1 MAVYAAAY
9 LICGNVRIGVCLG
22 MAISMI
28 HGMIDHYV
36 MLFRGTP
43 VMLSDIA
50 AIGTAAN
57 VSKGYSAPMELSVLP
72 AAAAVLFCVSVCLMQ
87 RSFKVHKRWYFRR
100 LFFAAVRARA
110 GVHRLHRHPD
120 GRHRTGVLAVQP
132 PVQRDFLL
140 PCAARPA
147 RLSSSRRATTRT
159 RFLPHRANLPA
170 NRARK
175 RPI

>member
-22 MAISMI
+22 MAVSMI

-57 VSKGYSAPMELSVLP
+57 VSKGYS
-72 AAAAVLFCVSVCLMQ
+72 
-87 RSFKVHKRWYFRR
+87 RT
-100 LFFAAVRARA
+100 
-110 GVHRLHRHPD
+110 D
-120 GRHRTGVLAVQP
+120 GA
-132 PVQRDFLL
+132 F
-140 PCAARPA
+140 
-147 RLSSSRRATTRT
+147 RAT
-159 RFLPHRANLPA
+159 AA
-170 NRARK
+170 GMCCSA
-175 RPI
+175 